1 MKNFLQ
7 KQRQKVTR
15 CVQAFGTAVMSLFM
29 FGFMA
34 VPAYASSGGEGG
46 EAGTLADTLST
57 FSDVFAWFLEEGGNL
72 LSWMLDKPIILLSL
86 AIFFC
91 GAVVGM
97 LSRVYNSF

>member
-1 MKNFLQ
+1 MKNFLR

-15 CVQAFGTAVMSLFM
+15 CVQALGTAVMSLFM

-34 VPAYASSGGEGG
+34 VPAYASSGS